1 MEKLKILNIE
11 NNLYKLI
18 DKNKKEYEFNLT
30 FYDLTE
36 ELQAGNYIY
45 LNKELLNP
53 NYIEYS
59 NTYFFGSLEE
69 QYGRE
74 IQTKDDI
81 DLMKVKIK
89 DKTIYLKRF
98 FG

>member
-1 MEKLKILNIE
+1 MEKLKIDKIE
-11 NNLYKLI
+11 NNFYHLV
-18 DKNKKEYEFNLT
+18 DKNNKEYELNLT
-30 FYDLTE
+30 FYDLE
-36 ELQAGNYIY
+36 EEPMVGDYIY
-45 LNKELLNP
+45 FNKELLNP

-59 NTYFFGSLEE
+59 TTYFFGPLEE

-74 IQTKDDI
+74 IQTKNDI
-81 DLMKVKIK
+81 DLIKVKIK

>member
-1 MEKLKILNIE
+1 MEKLKILKIE

-18 DKNKKEYEFNLT
+18 DKNKKEYDFNLT

-36 ELQAGNYIY
+36 KLQVGDYIY

-53 NYIEYS
+53 NYKEYS
-59 NTYFFGSLEE
+59 TTYFFGPLEE

-74 IQTKDDI
+74 IKTKEDI